1 MNANITEYGYESNRL
16 LIASNI
22 TVCESL
28 IALAQELLADRELG
42 HGVDDFKRFD
52 NVSECLILLRQI
64 PKVLPDNI
72 RDYTARVIIFLYGV

>member
-1 MNANITEYGYESNRL
+1 MNANITEYGCESNKL

-22 TVCESL
+22 AICESL
-28 IALAQELLADRELG
+28 ITLAQELLADRELG

-64 PKVLPDNI
+64 PKVLPDTI
-72 RDYTARVIIFLYGV
+72 RDNTARAIIFIYGV